1 MKTRF
6 ALWGVEIEWALK
18 GMSTAISR
26 SAEIKTIIHVLWVVD
41 FVFILNFYLIRMVF
55 WSTYVMSMAQ

>member
-41 FVFILNFYLIRMVF
+41 FVFILNFYL
-55 WSTYVMSMAQ
+55 